1 MRQAK
6 SVNNLEK
13 ELAALH
19 QRQFCI
25 LVGNG
30 LTAIYLALLS
40 QGFSKKRI
48 AIPNNVCMNVLLP
61 IYFSNNFPVFVDI
74 EKETLGLDL
83 SMATG
88 IEFDCMIAVHAY
100 GNVCNVE
107 KIDNF
112 CKNNQ
117 IFLIEDVA
125 VAQGKKINGR
135 PLGSFGKVSILSFG
149 SGKIINIR
157 HGGALLTDDQSIY
170 EKVSTLLEEIPDFSP
185 GNEKRLEKIS
195 RKHTNLYN
203 IDCGKTLPK
212 FASKFKEHCLKNMVC
227 FLSKFSNLFVNELEK
242 QLKNLP
248 IFLKMRD
255 ENSRF
260 LLNRLCKNDKISIL
274 EAKFGSAYWRFNI
287 FMEERRDE
295 LLRHL
300 LAKNFRVSSWYHS
313 IDLLF
318 EGRINHETPLSNWV
332 GDKIINIWVNEEID
346 ENYLESIS
354 CEILSFL

>member
-1 MRQAK
+1 MNK
-6 SVNNLEK
+6 LEK

-19 QRQFCI
+19 HRQFCI

-61 IYFSNNFPVFVDI
+61 IYFSNNIPVFIDI

-83 SMATG
+83 SMAARSQ
-88 IEFDCMIAVHAY
+88 FDCMIAVHAY

-107 KIDNF
+107 KIENF
-112 CKNNQ
+112 CKENKL
-117 IFLIEDVA
+117 FLIEDVA
-125 VAQGKKINGR
+125 VAQGMKINVK
-135 PLGSFGKVSILSFG
+135 PLGSFGDVSILSFG
-149 SGKIINIR
+149 SGKIINIG
-157 HGGALLTDDQSIY
+157 HGGAILTDDQSIY

-185 GNEKRLEKIS
+185 ENERCLEKIS
-195 RKHTNLYN
+195 RKHTSLYN

-212 FASKFKEHCLKNMVC
+212 YASEFKQHCLKNMKC
-227 FLSKFSNLFVNELEK
+227 FLSKFSNIFLNELEGR
-242 QLKNLP
+242 LKNLP

-260 LLNRLCKNDKISIL
+260 LHSRFCKNNKITIL
-274 EAKFGSAYWRFNI
+274 EAKFGSAHWRFNI
-287 FMEERRDE
+287 FIDERRDE
-295 LLRHL
+295 LFRHL
-300 LAKNFRVSSWYHS
+300 LKKKFRVSSWYHS

-318 EGRINHETPLSNWV
+318 EGQINHETPFSNWV
-332 GDKIINIWVNEEID
+332 GDKIINLWVNEEID
-346 ENYLESIS
+346 LNYLESIS
-354 CEILSFL
+354 SEILSFL